1 MTTTVRRNRVRYLV
15 GLVILAAVLA
25 INGPVVISFVKR
37 EYHYFH
43 IRTGAYKR
51 QFGFWSIVPMPAK
64 DGVNGIH
71 AVLLHTGDV
80 LIIAGSGNNQG
91 NFNVGEFKSLLWNPQ
106 KNTFKKL
113 HTPYDMFCGGNT
125 LLPNGDLLFAG
136 GTARYENLTP
146 TNAAGVMTV
155 VNRNPYYESVLQK
168 GTVFTSASG
177 VRFKSIAKT
186 AIPAA
191 TMAAVRHGAGTRS
204 ALTPSSTQLWVQ
216 AVKSGSG
223 SVINKPENYAISSL
237 SSALGADII
246 GQAPSL
252 TRATQNFW
260 GTSRAYIFDPA
271 KERYERVSNM
281 QIARWYPTLASLP
294 NGNVLAVSG
303 LDQFGRMIQGTNE
316 EYNLKTGKWAV
327 DWQLTRVFPTY
338 PALFTMPNGKLFFS
352 GSNAGYGSATI
363 GRTSGIWDLKNNSFQ
378 KILGMRNPHDTE
390 TSGSVLLPPAQ
401 AQRYAIV
408 GGGGVGQSNKG
419 TGRIDVVDLKD
430 KAPRWHAANEL
441 PVPTRYP
448 NLVITPDDTLFISN
462 GSKDYRGMHGTNL
475 LQAFSFNPKNNSLT
489 KLAAPEIGRDYHSE
503 ALLLPNGS
511 IITIGGNP
519 LFGNKEDTEP
529 QTFEQRLELYNPPYL
544 YKGPRPSL
552 SSGPT
557 QVRRGTSP
565 VFTTPDAQSIKTA
578 RLIYP
583 SASTHVTTIT
593 QRSIALA
600 ITRRSGAV
608 ALKIPHGAGL
618 VPSGWWMLFVTNA
631 KGVPS
636 IARWV
641 HVN

>member
-1 MTTTVRRNRVRYLV
+1 MTTGRRRRWVRYLV
-15 GLVILAAVLA
+15 GAAILAAVVA
-25 INGPVVISFVKR
+25 INGPVVVSFAKR

-43 IRTGAYKR
+43 IRTSSYKR
-51 QFGFWSIVPMPAK
+51 RYGFWSIVPMPAK

-91 NFNVGEFKSLLWNPQ
+91 DFNVGEFESLLWNPRN
-106 KNTFKKL
+106 NTFKKM

-146 TNAAGVMTV
+146 TNAAGVMSV
-155 VNRNPYYESVLQK
+155 VNKSPYFRTTLRA

-177 VRFKSIAKT
+177 IRFKSIAKT
-186 AIPAA
+186 VIPAA
-191 TMAAVRHGAGTRS
+191 AVGVTRNGANRS
-204 ALTPSSTQLWVQ
+204 AVTPSSTQLWVQ
-216 AVKSGSG
+216 AVKRGNG
-223 SVINKPENYAISSL
+223 SVINTPQNYTIGGL
-237 SSALGADII
+237 SSALGSAVI

-252 TRATQNFW
+252 TRAEQNYW
-260 GTSRAYIFDPA
+260 GSSRAYIFDPT
-271 KERYERVSNM
+271 KERYERVANM
-281 QIARWYPTLASLP
+281 QVARWYPTLASLP

-316 EYNLKTGKWAV
+316 DYNLKTGKWAI
-327 DWQLTRVFPTY
+327 DWQATRIFPTY
-338 PALFTMPNGKLFFS
+338 PALFTLPDGKLFFS
-352 GSNAGYGSATI
+352 GSNAGYGSSTV
-363 GRTSGIWDLKNNSFQ
+363 GRTSGIWDIQNGSFQ
-378 KILGMRNPHDTE
+378 VVPGMRNPHDTE

-430 KAPRWHAANEL
+430 KHPRWHAANKL
-441 PVPTRYP
+441 PVQTRYP
-448 NLVITPDDTLFISN
+448 NLVITPDDTVFISN

-489 KLAAPEIGRDYHSE
+489 QLAAPEIGRDYHSE

-529 QTFEQRLELYNPPYL
+529 QTFEQRLEVYNPPYL
-544 YKGPRPSL
+544 YRGPRPKL
-552 SSGPT
+552 SGGPGK
-557 QVRRGTSP
+557 VRRGGSP
-565 VFTTPDAQSIKTA
+565 VFSTPDAASIKTA

-583 SASTHVTTIT
+583 GVATHVTTIV
-593 QRSIALA
+593 QRSVALG
-600 ITRRSGAV
+600 ITRTKHAV
-608 ALKIPHGAGL
+608 ALKIPRGVGL

-641 HVN
+641 HVS